1 MLTRTIALA
10 FLTVS
15 LGFSQGTT
23 ATLDGIIRDRSGA
36 VIPGAMITVTNTRTG
51 VSSKATTN
59 LEGDFV
65 APFLLPGEYRAVV
78 EKQGFKKVDRTGI
91 TLSVGDTIRI
101 EFTLEVG
108 AMTESTTV
116 TAEAPLVKADTS
128 ELGQVV
134 QQKAI
139 EELPLNSGT
148 GRNFTAL
155 MTLIP
160 GAIRTNPVGTF
171 DAPQGNSSFAV
182 NGQRDSENNY
192 QVDGADNNEV
202 LEGIVTILPPPE
214 ALSEFKIQTDN
225 FSAEFGRAGGAVINV
240 ETRSGT
246 NQIHGSA
253 FEFVRNSYFSGR
265 GPFDPAVLPPL
276 RQNEWGATLGGP
288 IVKNRFFIFG
298 DYEGF
303 RQASGTTYIAS
314 VPTASQ
320 RSGVFLASEGA
331 GTIYDPSSGTPFPN
345 NAIPAARINPVGQ
358 ALLNLFPL
366 PNLAGVVSTS
376 GTGVANNYTG
386 PVVQTQHVT
395 RADTRVDAVISSK
408 DTMFGRYSI
417 FNAFTALPPL
427 FGPIAT
433 GNVPGAP
440 GQGPSRDQSV
450 VVGDVHIFTPN
461 LINEARFS
469 YSRIS
474 DTYYGYDYG
483 QNTATQIGIPN
494 INVFGPI
501 STGLPII
508 SISGLSGLGTEAP
521 IPALRYENMF
531 EWIDN
536 VTWIHGK
543 HHIKFGADIHRIRSD
558 FYQISLASPRGQFNF
573 DQNYTSNAGA
583 SKTGLGIASA
593 LIGFPATESR
603 GVIYDFPSNRTSEP
617 FFFVEDDI
625 KVTQKLTLNLGLRY
639 ELYFPTTDAF
649 NNQSNF
655 DLNTAQ
661 MLLAGRGGNSRALVN
676 LDTNNFA
683 PRFGFAYAWKSS
695 TVFRG
700 GYGISYFPDKFGA
713 TGGTLNDNYPFISF
727 QQVTPP
733 SIYAPSAQYSIS
745 NGIPSPVPP
754 NLNQASVPLVG
765 SATYFDPNYKMGYV
779 QFWNLTI
786 QHQLTRDTVLEVS
799 YVGNKGTHLFGNNHF
814 NLNLPLPGP
823 GAVVPR
829 QPFYA
834 LDPLATSINL
844 RDSSEWSKYE
854 ALQAKFQKR
863 LNHGFWLLASYA
875 YAKSIDDAATSYNP
889 LDWDGI
895 TRGPS
900 GNDFTHNITISS
912 VYELPI
918 GRGRALFTN
927 MNPILD
933 AIIGGWQTNG
943 IYTFRTGLPSSASL
957 SSGLASQ
964 EVNTGGS
971 DRPNQIASAELPAS
985 QRSLKEYFNTAA
997 FVALPAAS
1005 YQFGNAGRDTIR
1017 GPSFSNLDCSL
1028 FKNFQFKER
1037 FRLQVRGE
1045 FFNVA
1050 NHPNYGQPGASFGS
1064 ATFGTITSLSSNA
1077 NMRQI
1082 QLGAKLLF

>member
-1 MLTRTIALA
+1 MLMRTLVLA
-10 FLTVS
+10 FLAAS

-23 ATLDGIIRDRSGA
+23 ATLDGIVRDQSGA
-36 VIPGAMITVTNTRTG
+36 VIPGATITVVNTRTG
-51 VSSKATTN
+51 ISSTATTN
-59 LEGDFV
+59 GEGDFV
-65 APFLLPGEYRAVV
+65 APFLLPGEYRATA
-78 EKQGFKKVDRTGI
+78 EKQGFKKVVREGI
-91 TLSVGDTIRI
+91 TLSVGDTIRL
-101 EFTLEVG
+101 EFVLEVG
-108 AMTESTTV
+108 SLTDITTV

-128 ELGQVV
+128 EIGQVV
-134 QQKAI
+134 QQKPI
-139 EELPLNSGT
+139 EELPLNSST

-202 LEGIVTILPPPE
+202 LLGIVTILPPPE
-214 ALSEFKIQTDN
+214 ALSEFKIQTN
-225 FSAEFGRAGGAVINV
+225 NYSAEFGRAGGAVINV
-240 ETRSGT
+240 DTRSGS
-246 NQIHGSA
+246 NQVHGSA

-276 RQNEWGATLGGP
+276 RQNEWGGTLGGP
-288 IVKNRFFIFG
+288 IRRNRVFVFG

-303 RQASGTTYIAS
+303 RQALGTTYIAS
-314 VPTASQ
+314 VPTAAQ
-320 RSGVFLASEGA
+320 RGGVFLASEGA
-331 GTIYDPSSGTPFPN
+331 GAIYNPSNGTPFPN
-345 NAIPAARINPVGQ
+345 NTIPASAISPVGQ

-366 PNLAGVVSTS
+366 PNLPGVASA
-376 GTGVANNYTG
+376 GTGVANNFTG

-395 RADTRVDAVISSK
+395 RVDTRVDAAVSAK
-408 DTMFGRYSI
+408 DSVFVRYSI

-427 FGPIAT
+427 FGPAAT

-450 VVGDVHIFTPN
+450 VLSDVHIFSPS

-469 YSRIS
+469 YSRIR
-474 DTYYGYDYG
+474 DTYYNYDYG
-483 QNTATQIGIPN
+483 QNLATQIGIPN
-494 INVFGPI
+494 INAFGPI

-508 SISGLSGLGTEAP
+508 AISGLSDLGTEGP
-521 IPALRYENMF
+521 IPALRYENSF

-536 VTWIHGK
+536 VTWIHGNHRVK
-543 HHIKFGADIHRIRSD
+543 VGADIHRMRDD

-583 SKTGLGIASA
+583 ARTGLGIASA
-593 LIGFPATESR
+593 LLGDPATESR
-603 GVIYDFPSNRTSEP
+603 GVIYDFPSNRIFEP
-617 FFFVEDDI
+617 FFFVQDDI
-625 KVTQKLTLNLGLRY
+625 KITQKLTLNLGLRY
-639 ELYFPTTDAF
+639 ELYYPPVDAF

-655 DLNTAQ
+655 DRRSGN

-676 LDTNNFA
+676 LDANNFA
-683 PRFGFAYAWKSS
+683 PRFGFAYAWKPN
-695 TVFRG
+695 TVVRG

-713 TGGTLNDNYPFISF
+713 TGGTLNDNYPFISL
-727 QQVTPP
+727 QTVTPP
-733 SIYAPSAQYSIS
+733 SIYAPSPQYSLS
-745 NGIPSPVPP
+745 AGIPSPVPP

-779 QFWNLTI
+779 QFWNLTV
-786 QHQLTRDTVLEVS
+786 QRQLTRDTVLEVS
-799 YVGNKGTHLFGNNHF
+799 YVGNKGAHLFGNNHI

-829 QPFYA
+829 QPFYG
-834 LDPLATSINL
+834 LNPLATTINL
-844 RDSSEWSKYE
+844 RDSSEYSIYH

-863 LNHGFWLLASYA
+863 LNHGFWLLFSYA
-875 YAKSIDDAATSYNP
+875 YAKSIDDMATSYNP
-889 LDWDGI
+889 LDWNGI

-900 GNDFTHNITISS
+900 GNDFTHAFTISS

-918 GRGRALFTN
+918 GRGRALFGH
-927 MNPILD
+927 MNPVLD
-933 AIIGGWQTNG
+933 AFLGGWQANG
-943 IYTFRTGLPSSASL
+943 IYTFHTGLPSTAAL
-957 SSGLASQ
+957 TSGLASQ

-971 DRPNQIASAELPAS
+971 DRPNQIAQAALPS
-985 QRSLKEYFNTAA
+985 GQRSLAQYFNTAA
-997 FVALPAAS
+997 FAALPAAS
-1005 YQFGNAGRDTIR
+1005 YVFGNAGRDTIR

-1028 FKNFQFKER
+1028 FKNFEIKER
-1037 FRLQVRGE
+1037 YKLQVRGE

-1050 NHPNYGQPGASFGS
+1050 NHPNYGQPGTSFGT
-1064 ATFGTITSLSSNA
+1064 ATFGTITSLASNA
-1077 NMRQI
+1077 NMRQV
-1082 QLGAKLLF
+1082 QLGAKILF